1 MNYKV
6 TLKIFSGNY
15 TVVLVFAISK
25 VVVHFDVKL
34 SSSFVLHLMWF
45 FRGEPV
51 APAG

>member
-15 TVVLVFAISK
+15 TVVLVFAVSK
-25 VVVHFDVKL
+25 VVVHFHVKL
-34 SSSFVLHLMWF
+34 SSSFVLHLVWF

-51 APAG
+51 APAS

>member
-15 TVVLVFAISK
+15 TVVLVFAVSK

-34 SSSFVLHLMWF
+34 SSSFVLHLMWLF
-45 FRGEPV
+45 CGEPV
-51 APAG
+51 APAS

>member
-15 TVVLVFAISK
+15 TVVLVFAVSK
-25 VVVHFDVKL
+25 FVVHFHVKL

-51 APAG
+51 APAS

>member
-15 TVVLVFAISK
+15 TEVLVFAVSK

-34 SSSFVLHLMWF
+34 SSSFVLHLMWL

-51 APAG
+51 APAT